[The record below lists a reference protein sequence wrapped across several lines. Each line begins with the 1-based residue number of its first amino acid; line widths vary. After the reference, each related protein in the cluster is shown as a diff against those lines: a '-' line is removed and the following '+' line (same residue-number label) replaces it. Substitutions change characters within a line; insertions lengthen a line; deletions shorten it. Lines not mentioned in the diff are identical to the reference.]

1 MALVGVVD
9 SMVAARENAT
19 KYSYPVSPNRE
30 LVAYG
35 GANLLASTL
44 TATGCVPIF
53 GSLTRSRLNGN
64 TGGRTQMAAIVTAT
78 LVLLS
83 IFFLLPW
90 LFFLPRVSYENDL
103 LLADISACSH
113 RSSPPWC
120 TAVST
125 VRPVKLTPVLQEAP
139 HDVIYYWKMRAWPDF
154 IQMAGTFL
162 LTLLFSIEVGVVAS
176 VGFSLLLV
184 IQNST
189 RPRIKIIGRRPDTD
203 EWVPIDEDEEAQE
216 EIPGVVSSKHL
227 PCTNSSSSC
236 ASASRSHSPTPA
248 SSRNASAAYVSPEE
262 RADTSSS
269 CMAPSRATRL
279 TRRAA
284 SPPRPSSCT
293 WAM

>member
-35 GANLLASTL
+35 ATNLVASTL
-44 TATGCVPIF
+44 TATGSLPIF

-64 TGGRTQMAAIVTAT
+64 TGGRTQMASLITAS

-83 IFFLLPW
+83 IFFLMPW
-90 LFFLPRVSYENDL
+90 LFFLPRVSL
-103 LLADISACSH
+103 GGSIVADVSASSH

-120 TAVST
+120 MAVSQ
-125 VRPVKLTPVLQEAP
+125 PSLHLCLSLTPVLNEAP
-139 HDVIYYWKMRAWPDF
+139 HDVIYYWRMRAWPDG

-184 IQNST
+184 IQHST
-189 RPRIKIIGRRPDTD
+189 QPRIKIIGRRPDSD
-203 EWVPIDEDEEAQE
+203 DWVPIDEDEEAQE
-216 EIPGVVSSKHL
+216 EIPGVV
-227 PCTNSSSSC
+227 
-236 ASASRSHSPTPA
+236 
-248 SSRNASAAYVSPEE
+248 
-262 RADTSSS
+262 
-269 CMAPSRATRL
+269 RL
-279 TRRAA
+279 L
-284 SPPRPSSCT
+284 
-293 WAM
+293 